1 MIGMENIFLDRS
13 NKIDQFFAVKKKE
26 PVEMRKPNLLG
37 IE

>member
-1 MIGMENIFLDRS
+1 MIDMENIFLDRS
-13 NKIDQFFAVKKKE
+13 NKIDQFFAVKKE